1 MAKTA
6 QSVELDAIERL
17 EEKVRKLVALVEEM
31 RGERAR
37 LAAENRS
44 LGDEVGSLRKKLVDG
59 EGAAAEVATA
69 ARGARPGAHPRQ
81 GHAGADRSAGA
92 LSARTVTSR
101 EQA

>member
-44 LGDEVGSLRKKLVDG
+44 LGDEVGALRKKLVDG
-59 EGAAAEVATA
+59 EGAAAEVATLREERDQVRTRVKDMLA
-69 ARGARPGAHPRQ
+69 Q
-81 GHAGADRSAGA
+81 IEA
-92 LSARTVTSR
+92 L
-101 EQA
+101 EL

>member
-17 EEKVRKLVALVEEM
+17 EDKVRKLVALVEEM

-44 LGDEVGSLRKKLVDG
+44 LTDEVGGLRKKLVDG
-59 EGAAAEVATA
+59 EGAAAEVATL
-69 ARGARPGAHPRQ
+69 REERDQ
-81 GHAGADRSAGA
+81 VRSRVKDMLAQIEA
-92 LSARTVTSR
+92 L
-101 EQA
+101 EL

>member
-1 MAKTA
+1 MSAPAMAKTA

-44 LGDEVGSLRKKLVDG
+44 LGDELGALRKKLVDG
-59 EGAAAEVATA
+59 EGAAAEVATL
-69 ARGARPGAHPRQ
+69 REERDQ
-81 GHAGADRSAGA
+81 VRSRVKDMLAQIEA
-92 LSARTVTSR
+92 L
-101 EQA
+101 EL

>member
-44 LGDEVGSLRKKLVDG
+44 LGDELGALRKKLVDG
-59 EGAAAEVATA
+59 EGAAAEVATLREERDQVRTRVKDMLA
-69 ARGARPGAHPRQ
+69 Q
-81 GHAGADRSAGA
+81 IEA
-92 LSARTVTSR
+92 L
-101 EQA
+101 EL

>member
-17 EEKVRKLVALVEEM
+17 EDKVRKLVALVEEM

-44 LGDEVGSLRKKLVDG
+44 LGDELGALRKKLVDG
-59 EGAAAEVATA
+59 EGAAAEVATL
-69 ARGARPGAHPRQ
+69 REERDQ
-81 GHAGADRSAGA
+81 VRSRVKDMLAQIEA
-92 LSARTVTSR
+92 L
-101 EQA
+101 EL